1 MDLGLRGRVALV
13 TGASLG
19 LGRAIAHALAA
30 EGARVAIAARNAE
43 RLETA
48 AREIAEATG
57 AEVMAVPA
65 DVAVQAEVD
74 AMVQRVVDRWGGLQ
88 VMVANAGGPPGTRFE
103 QTAAPLVE
111 EALRLNLLSTVHM
124 AHASVPHMKS
134 AGWGRFI
141 ALTSMTVKQP
151 MPGLILSNTA
161 RAGVVGWVKTM
172 ATELAPHGITCNVV
186 APGYFR
192 TGRVEELAG
201 QRSASEGRPA
211 AEILAEMD
219 GRIPM
224 RRMGEPEE
232 LGAVVAFLASERA
245 SYLTGVTLQVDG
257 GVVQGLL

>member
-30 EGARVAIAARNAE
+30 EGARVAVAARNAE
-43 RLETA
+43 RLEAA

-74 AMVQRVVDRWGGLQ
+74 AMVQRVADRWGGLH
-88 VMVANAGGPPGTRFE
+88 VLGANAGGPPGTRFE

-172 ATELAPHGITCNVV
+172 ATELAPLGITCNVV

-211 AEILAEMD
+211 ADILAEMD